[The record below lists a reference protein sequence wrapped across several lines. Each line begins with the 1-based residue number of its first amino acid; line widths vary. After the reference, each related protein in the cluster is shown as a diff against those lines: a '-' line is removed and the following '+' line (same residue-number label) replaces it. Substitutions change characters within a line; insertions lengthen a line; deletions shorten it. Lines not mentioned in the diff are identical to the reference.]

1 MKVNNIFDNK
11 CYIIFPYS
19 YTDDNGIYIYEVSVN
34 VNYTNHKNNYTM
46 YTLSIY
52 NFQFDIIIFND
63 ISKGSFEKAHCRKAR
78 VFEDES
84 CTTQIG
90 ECDIVFAFSK
100 NVILNYYENKL
111 LEISNQLNIR
121 NKELNDS
128 IKAIEY
134 QKHILYTNPENLFKV
149 I

>member
-46 YTLSIY
+46 YTLSIH
-52 NFQFDIIIFND
+52 NFQFDIIIFNG

-84 CTTQIG
+84 CTIQIG